1 MVREFFQAQ
10 LDQYLEWINNRGL
23 SPRAR
28 EDARSE
34 MLDHQDHLDSQRLYA
49 PDVCCNA
56 LCPSFID
63 TPFDDGFERPMG
75 GRSALEDYVA
85 RHIPMGRWG
94 TPEEIAQGIVFLAS
108 DRSACVTWHALVI
121 GGAECL

>member
-1 MVREFFQAQ
+1 MLIDF
-10 LDQYLEWINNRGL
+10 WWRGSCPTERISTGADWFL
-23 SPRAR
+23 LQCP
-28 EDARSE
+28 
-34 MLDHQDHLDSQRLYA
+34 QDDWVA
-49 PDVCCNA
+49 
-56 LCPSFID
+56 
-63 TPFDDGFERPMG
+63 MG

-108 DRSACVTWHALVI
+108 DRSTCVTWHALVI